1 MTACPR
7 CNVALAA
14 RTFHGVDVHI
24 CPGCTGTLVPQRR
37 LVALLEELSMRMV
50 QRIDPTDDITPLSDR
65 GSIRGCPRCAG
76 PIEHFGY
83 SGLPLA
89 MLDRCTRCGVVWCDV
104 DELGVA
110 ALVYARTH
118 AHAVAKQRELEHYSQ
133 GLGKRFDAIQRA
145 RLVQK
150 LLV

>member
-1 MTACPR
+1 MTTCPR
-7 CNVALAA
+7 CNVSLVE
-14 RTFHGVDVHI
+14 RTFHGVELHI

-37 LVALLEELSMRMV
+37 LIALLEALSMRMV
-50 QRIDPTDDITPLSDR
+50 KRIDPTDDIDPLPER
-65 GSIRGCPRCAG
+65 GPIRGCPRCAG

-89 MLDRCTRCGVVWCDV
+89 MLDRCTRCQVVWCDV

-110 ALVYARTH
+110 ALIYARTH
-118 AHAVAKQRELEHYSQ
+118 AHAVAKQQELEHYSQ
-133 GLGKRFDAIQRA
+133 ALGRRFDAIQRA